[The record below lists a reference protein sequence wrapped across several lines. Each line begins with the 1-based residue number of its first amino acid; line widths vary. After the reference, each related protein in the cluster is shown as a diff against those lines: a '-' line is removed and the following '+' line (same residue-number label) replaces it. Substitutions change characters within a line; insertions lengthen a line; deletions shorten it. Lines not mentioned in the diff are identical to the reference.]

1 MSFLHYQIVYKWFW
15 SEDEKPRGLSHTGK
29 QERVG
34 FAALALC
41 SPWSLKWQVF
51 VLAGWEVEIY
61 SISYSVML
69 CVTLRKVNYSLPV
82 MYIKNALALLHKTI
96 CLCWIYFWN
105 PRTRNFQMRVQPVPL
120 GSQTRTRVLFFQL
133 RLILYAWKNIK
144 YCFSGDLHQM
154 SFVCLTSFLSTVLP
168 CFLGEPHSTE
178 IQFFHYKILRTNS
191 SLTLKLEAP

>member
-1 MSFLHYQIVYKWFW
+1 MSYLHYQIVYKWFW

-82 MYIKNALALLHKTI
+82 MYIKNALALLHKMI

-120 GSQTRTRVLFFQL
+120 GSQTRTRVLFFSAQTYPICL
-133 RLILYAWKNIK
+133 EEYQILFFQRPPSDEF
-144 YCFSGDLHQM
+144 CVPHLLSLH
-154 SFVCLTSFLSTVLP
+154 SSSLLLGGAPFYRNTVL
-168 CFLGEPHSTE
+168 
-178 IQFFHYKILRTNS
+178 
-191 SLTLKLEAP
+191 SL